1 MAISED
7 TRLLIAYMQK
17 NNELTEQIK
26 NLAIKDDTPDERVKD
41 QLPEILAERTFIN
54 KQMKQAKDLSADEKK
69 TVGNPLEEIV
79 KGLSD
84 QNQEINDFLVAN
96 AEGIREFVDLQ
107 VDTLKEL
114 EKQTEIID
122 MNALGMKNMMES
134 MGQQQTNQM
143 KESLL
148 DVKDGQEK
156 FTMDLG
162 SRILEMT
169 PTPSQRK
176 EERKEEQTKLS
187 SMFSQLGGNI
197 VKGFGKTGKSI
208 SDKISELNKGIL
220 GRVGF
225 ATVLFLLVGGLIG
238 LSKRLSETVTGIG
251 FSFGSIFRNLANF
264 GETGRGFFGDLGNL
278 LAEGFTAIG
287 TTLAFFFRKYI
298 IGFFFNGMKNAFLKV
313 FAFFRKNE
321 LGKAMK
327 ALGKFLVR
335 FIAFPIT
342 ALLGMLDFINEFNK
356 EMFDGSGSFLRS
368 LGAGLMGIVN
378 GVLNPI
384 IELFKFLGKIIA
396 IPMILAGNFVRE
408 LLNGN
413 LISGDFSGLMRGVPF
428 FGTPVP
434 NIPAETITGVGGA
447 GLAGNTGILIQ
458 TNNIDTSNKS
468 ETHQYSSTNIT
479 DSQAENTGL

>member
-7 TRLLIAYMQK
+7 TRMLIAYMQK
-17 NNELTEQIK
+17 NNELTEQLK

-41 QLPEILAERTFIN
+41 QLPEIFAERRFIK
-54 KQMKQAKDLSADEKK
+54 KQMDQAQKLSDTEKE
-69 TVGNPLEEIV
+69 TLESPLGEIV

-96 AEGIREFVDLQ
+96 AEGIREFVDMQVVIFDELQ
-107 VDTLKEL
+107 NQTTLL
-114 EKQTEIID
+114 NT
-122 MNALGMKNMMES
+122 NALRMGKMVES

-187 SMFSQLGGNI
+187 SMFSQLGGDI

-225 ATVLFLLVGGLIG
+225 ATVLLVLIGGLIG
-238 LSKRLSETVTGIG
+238 LSKRLATSVVGIG

-298 IGFFFNGMKNAFLKV
+298 IGFFFNGMKKAFLKV
-313 FAFFRKNE
+313 FALFRKNE

-342 ALLGMLDFINEFNK
+342 ALLGILDFINAFNK

-458 TNNIDTSNKS
+458 SNNIDASNKS
-468 ETHQYSSTNIT
+468 DTHQYSSTNIT